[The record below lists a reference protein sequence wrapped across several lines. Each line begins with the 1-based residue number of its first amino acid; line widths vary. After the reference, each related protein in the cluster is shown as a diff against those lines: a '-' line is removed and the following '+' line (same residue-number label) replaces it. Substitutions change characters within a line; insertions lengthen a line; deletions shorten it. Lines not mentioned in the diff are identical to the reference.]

1 MGWGHIQ
8 VDTANPFNKWVG
20 FVFRMRTRLTHLTR
34 LAYKV
39 ISYFDIITK
48 FIVFFLIFLLLY
60 L

>member
-8 VDTANPFNKWVG
+8 VDTANLFSKWVG
-20 FVFRMRTRLTHLTR
+20 FVFSMRTRLTRLAH

-48 FIVFFLIFLLLY
+48 FMVFFKIFLLLY